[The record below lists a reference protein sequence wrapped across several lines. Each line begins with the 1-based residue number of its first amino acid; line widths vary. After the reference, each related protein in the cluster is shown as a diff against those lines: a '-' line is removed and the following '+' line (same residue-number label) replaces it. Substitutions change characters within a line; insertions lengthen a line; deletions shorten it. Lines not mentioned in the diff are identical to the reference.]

1 MKLSHLLYKVDN
13 LYESVNNFKEKGFN
27 VEFGSKH
34 NPKNALIY
42 FSKGPYIE
50 LIEKAPISLFERFG
64 LRIIGKRFLLDRFNF
79 WEGSKKGFF
88 GICLENYENDFLK
101 EMKILKKYNEIFFE
115 TKSQRLDP
123 KGRHLKWKLLFPSNI
138 DIPFFMT
145 YFNIDP
151 KPIKFVHPNGIKN
164 IKKVNLGVTTDL
176 ISIINELCDDSI
188 LNLNNENEI
197 SVEYQYDID
206 KAHK

>member
-1 MKLSHLLYKVDN
+1 
-13 LYESVNNFKEKGFN
+13 
-27 VEFGSKH
+27 
-34 NPKNALIY
+34 
-42 FSKGPYIE
+42 
-50 LIEKAPISLFERFG
+50 
-64 LRIIGKRFLLDRFNF
+64 
-79 WEGSKKGFF
+79 
-88 GICLENYENDFLK
+88 
-101 EMKILKKYNEIFFE
+101 
-115 TKSQRLDP
+115 
-123 KGRHLKWKLLFPSNI
+123 
-138 DIPFFMT
+138 MT

-164 IKKVNLGVTTDL
+164 IKKINLGVTTDL